1 MVKQIN
7 KTAFDPQL
15 RRIQELEL
23 QLKEAKE
30 DNDIL
35 KKVNSSM
42 NIQRFCSLFN
52 VPLSSYYKAL
62 EEHVSNPN
70 TDLIITRMHALHA
83 EHIHCLGRRKMH
95 KEQIKEGF
103 TIGTFKVAKLMKDAG
118 IIAKTPTKP
127 HYYPACNEK
136 PNIANIKKTKFHS
149 DT

>member
-42 NIQRFCSLFN
+42 NIQRVFSLFN
-52 VPLSSYYKAL
+52 APLSSYYKAL

-70 TDLIITRMHALHA
+70 TDRIITIMQALHA
-83 EHIHCLGRRKMH
+83 EHIHCLGRRRMH
-95 KEQIKEGF
+95 KELIKEGF
-103 TIGTFKVAKLMKDAG
+103 TIGTFKVAGLMKDAG
-118 IIAKTPTKP
+118 IIAKIPKKP
-127 HYYPACNEK
+127 
-136 PNIANIKKTKFHS
+136 S
-149 DT
+149 LLSSLQ

>member
-42 NIQRFCSLFN
+42 NIQRVFSLFN
-52 VPLSSYYKAL
+52 APLSSYYKAL

-70 TDLIITRMHALHA
+70 TDRIITRMQALQALLA

-95 KEQIKEGF
+95 KELIKEGF
-103 TIGTFKVAKLMKDAG
+103 TIGTFKVARLMKDTG
-118 IIAKTPTKP
+118 IIAKIP
-127 HYYPACNEK
+127 
-136 PNIANIKKTKFHS
+136 KKS
-149 DT
+149 SLLSSLQ